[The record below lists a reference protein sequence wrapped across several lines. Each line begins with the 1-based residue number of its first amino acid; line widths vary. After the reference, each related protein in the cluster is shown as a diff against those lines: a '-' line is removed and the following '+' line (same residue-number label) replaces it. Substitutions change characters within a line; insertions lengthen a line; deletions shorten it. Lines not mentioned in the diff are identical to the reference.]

1 MANNDKISKMYNALV
16 KSGYNMASEEVFR
29 QRMSDPNKRK
39 AAYDA
44 LKKSGYNMRPYDEFE
59 ANIGYGEAETAPAQ
73 ASAPPAPAEASAPA
87 QQERWQPTEQE
98 KIRMSY
104 QLHTMMNDFNQ
115 RSRARVEQT
124 RRMTER
130 FTPEGRK
137 KLKAAKFQA
146 QLAGTPTSVM
156 GLTPN
161 VSAAPADG
169 QQGATDG
176 AEAPKPL
183 LSGQSPVPYGVV
195 IENGER
201 KTQWLLPDGSL
212 TTDLIEADKA
222 EYGARR
228 VRLMNQFVGRMKAN
242 GLDPSK
248 QEDVQRQAQLD
259 YEAPMRKVLDS
270 VWAQAEAEDRAA
282 DEEYTREMKE
292 YNKSIRS
299 NIRAFGP
306 DGMPLAT
313 PEENLRDYNRAV
325 KRKETFNLESMA
337 NTVLNSLPSSY
348 RQQTLYAYQQYFT
361 AHTNELNGRS
371 VQQAAEDALRAEVY
385 NAVYQRAVDYQMP
398 KSKTEFLMRKIA
410 DQPLLSPYMA
420 MDMAAA
426 SMTHSWGMNAAEIDA
441 MGQYGQQHRAL
452 DITGTVLN
460 MAFDPTTYVSGGVGG
475 FVGKQGMK
483 LAGKQMIKGA
493 SKELAER
500 YAARTLTG
508 RVIGGVAGGAAN
520 FATYETLKNIQGQ
533 MAVGGVVNPETG
545 EREFSFDEV
554 LKAGGHGLVL
564 GGVTGA
570 FSPIIG
576 NVADKYVKATTS
588 TAGKMA
594 VRTGELT
601 TSTLAEG
608 TIFSAYDIYENSK
621 LADDDPNKRSNWD
634 IWSDSMAMMLGF
646 KVSHMVKSAPQ
657 YVASLRPI
665 KPTNGRPLTQAE
677 RNHNRMDFEERL
689 RKRMD
694 MSPRDLDFTKEERD
708 ELRRAGYGELAD
720 LFSRDHFETQNPN
733 VNPADGAVELR
744 TERVEAE
751 TIHRSPEFDGYSAME
766 ALMQD
771 SRVSQNARAKA
782 YFILTGRM
790 LPMGTVMAYNTQQAE
805 DGSFIVNSVTSD
817 GEVVTSRRFASER
830 EAQGEIDNINR
841 QVELNTIDVGERY
854 RDAEANEAVFMAA
867 VNEVSRGADPQA
879 IRQIYEAVKRGDE
892 NVTESQRQL
901 VEFLD
906 EAIKRNSEAGAEHRP
921 EAIRERLNKETGL
934 DVDKALRKQPKD
946 RTEEEQALV
955 ERYAR
960 ELFPE
965 QKQEEQYE
973 PSPEQAEADRM
984 YEESRLLYGRFEQ
997 GDPTA
1002 QADIDAIA
1010 LRMQEAY
1017 QMCED
1022 AFGAEAEYWMYRVN
1036 ENPWSL
1042 INDPSLT
1049 PDQQEA
1055 VLYYINSKAALDGVM
1070 DASHEASQRKREQV
1084 EQEVAGRTH
1093 KERGVI
1099 IPAVMKVDDK
1109 PAYIIKGD
1117 VAMYPDGSAI
1127 DTANSSESIVI
1138 MDESGEYKFVSPD
1151 QIYKVGESIDPQD
1164 ELQTAYAQIDAE
1176 QESVFGVDVPPEP
1189 EAPAE
1194 PAPEPAAPAPEAEA
1208 PQQPIADTEE
1218 YDRAYE
1224 QGLQEAAKA
1233 DDAWIANLI
1242 NIYSQ
1247 NTPESM
1253 SEAMKGQLDAYRY
1266 EQQRR
1271 AQAVPEN
1278 PESVLNPT
1286 ENAVSDAEIAPE
1298 AVSSVENGQ
1307 QTALSRIPF
1316 NEEKQ
1321 DYEFTAVEPETA
1333 WDGLVEAMEG
1343 EANAV
1348 PIAQQMIADANK
1360 RLEALNKKPPT
1371 PAKPKLAGKAGPM
1384 AMRAEQKRVDEEN
1397 AKAQAEYQQALADA
1411 QAEAQAWSNIL
1422 RVYTDR
1428 NAELRRQQE
1437 EERRRRDAEAHD
1449 AAVARFEEEQR
1460 IKAEKQAEQERIGVH
1475 AVNPKIRERWEAA
1488 PKVEGNEDA
1497 LTLPD
1502 GSTITGRYVLTE
1514 AGAASP
1520 SHDANNAYAPTEGFP
1535 IDENGQSVNDRDYQ
1549 RDKDAQRIVEDI
1561 AGSYDNRALQDP
1573 VIVSKDGVVLSGNN
1587 RTMSGDLAARQGT
1600 DKAYND
1606 YLAKFGHK
1614 KFGFTPEQVQ
1624 GMKNPRVVFVPDEAL
1639 PYDATT
1645 FARFNAQEKKS
1656 QGKPEAAVKLGKIV
1670 PDAVFNNIVNDISRY
1685 DRLSDYYADEKAMA
1699 QALGAL
1705 MQAGVINDKQM
1716 PELRTGTA
1724 LSAGGK
1730 ELLENTLIGKVF
1742 QASPDAVRQIIS
1754 VPTLR
1759 QSIVMGLSEIA
1770 NNRTLSRNGYDL
1782 ADELAKAV
1790 DLVQR
1795 AKSSNPD
1802 IYVEGMP
1809 VSPFGR
1815 QAGLFDDEFG
1825 DSRVTDA
1832 TTLLLADILNSGK
1845 PSDLR
1850 KVLATYNN
1858 EASMSASGQADIFTG
1873 EIASKE
1879 DILTQVNEHFRNAT
1893 PKEQQALVDN
1903 ASAERK
1909 RRAAE
1914 EQQQRGGN
1922 EAGEQTADALQRGAE
1937 PQQLNEPTKAQK
1949 AAGNYK
1955 MEHRKV
1961 DGYNVSIENPKGSVR
1976 RGKSEDGKE
1985 WETTMQND
1993 YGYIRGT
2000 QGVDGDHIDV
2010 FLSDTPEQGDVFVID
2025 QLDKDGNF
2033 DEHKIMYGFPSVEAA
2048 REAYLSN
2055 YEPGWTGLGAITH
2068 VSKDEFKKWIGSSKR
2083 KTKPFADYKSVRDIT
2098 YNVDQ
2103 TPTNV
2108 NEEGMIVDAEGKPL
2122 TLYHGTPNDV
2132 ELADLEMGHTRAGYD
2147 EAARYNGDGI
2157 SFTPNRDV
2165 AEDYASQDGGKGK
2178 VFEVNVTLKKPYYTL
2193 GVANFTPEEAAEFT
2207 ASLQAKGHDGIIN
2220 YQSKAMREAGAN
2232 PNEVIVFD
2240 AKSAT
2245 PATAVCPV
2253 CGKAGI
2259 PNYHSHDVV
2268 CPQCNSD
2275 LSVFRQI
2282 YQLPDDQAPEVL
2294 ANIEKMEREI
2304 LGKSD
2309 KPDTAEA
2316 YTITPTKYEGKHKTS
2331 DVWLVKFNR
2340 ELTAEEKGAFD
2351 TFVRGQL
2358 IEGRKT
2364 SRGWYDRKQEGYM
2377 MRSEE
2382 AARQLG
2388 EMLGNEEAVADAQ
2401 PLSREDIE
2409 QAAKPAEK
2417 PARKKST
2424 PKPAN
2429 TVTVEDMTDESFN
2442 DDEVVDALVNHPM
2455 FKNMVDNNPDIDAAR
2470 EMVKKVMDSLRTSY
2484 RRDEAFG
2491 QKGVNTYLRLTRD
2504 TELQKRLEDAAFA
2517 KRKPYSPAEPKSE
2530 PAPKGQ
2536 FRVTDEMKAQEAEL
2550 RKLLGIDDDEGSTDA
2565 YFRDPDELTMEEKMK
2580 VYSIGINYTFNF
2592 LNNGVT
2598 AFPDFVKAVV
2608 GRLGSKVKPF
2618 LKSWYKGAHA
2628 FPGYGGEGYTDDAD
2642 VDRFDVENFDKP
2654 SPDAIRDAEMRVAER
2669 KAEKA
2674 AEKAKKELI
2683 AQRNEKRKKDEQQ
2696 TAADTAALAKEAEAV
2711 ASEAEA
2717 TADSA
2722 KDERAVA
2729 EASEKVDKALDKI
2742 NKQLAI
2748 LRYFERKGN
2757 DPVAIVERKAAEAG
2771 ADLAARL
2778 VDDLGL
2784 KLTDLPKGV
2793 NVVSADFGE
2802 KGGYVR
2808 INLPVRSG
2816 YEPLRID
2823 IRFDRTGNESL
2834 RLTELMTTLKR
2845 GDEQSY
2851 IIGEDH
2857 QAWLSAPTYG
2867 ELISTIK
2874 EQIGKYLPKEE
2885 AFEVPEFW
2893 HDKTIAELE
2902 KMLADVLPKAKSK
2915 TGKSFGMDKIA
2926 RGLSQYIESRK
2937 AKEKA
2942 PAAPTFPDPKDK
2954 EAVDAWLYDNSDEMW
2969 RGVDAMMKDAVH
2981 DEQIINTFK
2990 AKNSEWAMESVVGDF
3005 VDGWLSERVEE
3016 MFNEYP
3022 ATIKAWFDYGQR
3034 GVISNVMAER
3044 IAKAVKNPAEAPKE
3058 KVVNGY
3064 KAGDEVMLERNG
3076 KWEKQRIVDFDAND
3090 RPILDSFGTSFITEV
3105 ADWSRI
3111 KPADGAIGEAK
3122 RVATEAKEKRKQAG
3136 KTPLMLQ
3143 YEAMKEKHP
3152 GTLILF
3158 RVGDFFET
3166 FKEDAQ
3172 VVSKVLNL
3180 TLTSRAIAKND
3191 KVYLAGFPNHAIDK
3205 YLPRLIKAGYKV
3217 AICEQIDEPR
3227 VKITTKPKPQAEA
3240 TKADS
3245 THKAGDRVAMAGQ
3258 EFEIVYVRE
3267 NGNLNLRGQVNGIE
3281 NNLIDISPDKVYVP
3295 GSDDALKYWYGVK
3308 LAQAK
3313 KAGITAAKVPELRK
3327 QVEGMVEKAKE
3338 RLESDKSFEAVEQM
3352 SQALA
3357 MEQVLNDI
3365 ALGKTERKDDATATA
3380 VEMLKGGKGK
3390 KPAKKK
3396 AIKPEQQVGDL
3407 FGGLFDE
3414 PENSDNNVKRESDTK
3429 GQGVDKGERAHT
3441 MGNDAPRTNGGKHP
3455 RGTEPTDKVGAT
3467 DAERSDVERGTDGTS
3482 HGTDEERGLQQPA
3495 GNRGRDE
3502 VGTSERGAGAADE
3515 RGGTSEPRPASER
3528 ETDNGGKG
3536 LSEGEPAA
3544 GTREGGRPASVKDTT
3559 KKPERKFSR
3568 NFRYDEDENEADS
3581 YSPKQR
3587 LEANVKAIETLAEV
3601 LFGGK
3606 PATDEQKA
3614 IISRFRGWGQ
3624 VDLGNYYDLD
3634 HIIRSTYTDSPLHR
3648 LAKAIQK
3655 LDPQGEKKLFG
3666 AIKQASLSSYYTPTK
3681 IAKAINSFLTLA
3693 GFRGGKF
3700 LDPSMGNGMFEGTIP
3715 QRMQERTE
3723 ITGVELDWLSGQL
3736 SRILYPDANVI
3747 IGGFEKSGLAPG
3759 SYDVVSSNV
3768 PFGSIEVTDPTWKSD
3783 STPVKRAAQNRIH
3796 NYYAVKMLEAL
3807 RPGGLLPMMTTTAVM
3822 DTRSNQIIREH
3833 IAMEGEILGAV
3844 RLPDNTFQ
3852 GTGVNTDVIFV
3863 RKWRDEEDRLTRR
3876 ADPEYQKLEQA
3887 FLSSATTTAK
3897 GKNDGKERK
3906 VEYNGYYALHPENMI
3921 GEVQAGNQYKEDAF
3935 GLTSRM
3941 SVDEI
3946 ASAMEKAIKR
3956 IVGNRRGKLF
3966 DVTRT
3971 LRESQQ
3977 AVRAAYKGDGDWVS
3991 NGNLVIQDGKVGVL
4005 NAKSNEYGEVTREFE
4020 GTLKHDKMLPRIK
4033 AMIDVRTAMKR
4044 LIAGQIEGE
4053 NDKTLANLR
4062 SELQKAYDA
4071 FVDKYGR
4078 LHDSNNAFILDDID
4092 GYTMQA
4098 LEKWKSG
4105 KFECL
4110 SDIFTKNTIKSAMR
4124 FDEVNTPQD
4133 AISAS
4138 LAEYGYVRPDF
4149 MSKALGDKWAD
4160 QCADFVFLNP
4170 NTEDDYVTR
4179 DEYLSGDVVTKL
4191 ADAREAAKND
4201 NRFEK
4206 NVAALEEVQPTR
4218 IPFDDIAIGLG
4229 ARWIPDD
4236 ILNDFVQE
4244 IFGLHANYSSRNR
4257 RYDPEL
4263 GRYVSDMKS
4272 GVRYIPEIDSY
4283 EINIDSKELGGAADE
4298 WETPRKSA
4306 KEILKAALEDKT
4318 LVIKMRGDEDVVD
4331 EEQTELAN
4339 QKIEELREKFEQ
4351 WLPSNPD
4358 RVERLEQEYNDRFN
4372 RTVKRKFNG
4381 QHLVIPGLMGMELR
4395 PHQKDAVWMLINNR
4409 GGIVD
4414 HIVGAGKTL
4423 VMQAAIM
4430 EMRRMG
4436 IAKKP
4441 MIVALKSTVSQIAR
4455 EFKEAFPSAR
4465 VLAPN
4470 DSDFQK
4476 ENRKKFI
4483 ANISLNDYDCVILSH
4498 EQYGMLPHTEEAE
4511 QAVIS
4516 EQLQMLDNM
4525 IEYLYGTDQSQ
4536 LTKRQIKA
4544 LEVRR
4549 KNLIAKM
4556 EKRMDRKVDREFC
4569 FENLGVDYL
4578 FVDESHQFKS
4588 LPYVTSYQQIAGLAD
4603 AKGSNR
4609 AVALLTGIR
4618 HLQKMHQGDKGVVF
4632 LSGTTITNSLVEIY
4646 NLLNCLRPREMQR
4659 LGMTTFDALASV
4671 FADHTSELEAGTTG
4685 EFRMKDRF
4693 RSFKN
4698 VPELSQLYA
4707 EIADVRN
4714 DTNLKLPK
4722 PALQSNTV
4730 IVPASDAISEIN
4742 REIVHMLNTRD
4753 GSYFGIHPDNPD
4765 KYPWGLAAATLS
4777 AKAAVSP
4784 RLIFPDMEDEGGKV
4798 GAVCANVK
4806 KYYDEM
4812 TDQKGVQLIFCELG
4826 VPGKDKSY
4834 DVYTDIIERL
4844 TNDGIPKSEIAYIQQ
4859 ATTEEKRK
4867 DLFQRVRDGKV
4878 RILIGGT
4885 KNMGTGV
4892 NVQTRITDMH
4902 MVTVP
4907 WNPSALE
4914 QCLGRGGRQGNIIA
4928 RDFMGNKVR
4937 VHYYATE
4944 GSLDLYKYQLLDA
4957 KGKMFT
4963 QFKMGTVNGERT
4975 FDEGAG
4981 EEDGFDPAEIVA
4993 RLSGNPVIFERA
5005 KQDKKVKKLRALRYG
5020 FERDYQRKKAK
5031 FTELTDRKDKL
5042 ERLVRLNERDVKDL
5056 EREGFVKNDKG
5067 VYPSEVMVIEGSSI
5081 YGGRRFDKPKEAGE
5095 YILDLLSKGKN
5106 VTLAGFGKRAKVVT
5120 VNEEADGLFASHYEL
5135 HMGDGRSDIKYTTTL
5150 HTEPTTAGLAF
5161 RSLLEKVMRAG
5172 GIYSRDL
5179 EETKNKL
5186 NGLNIGDGVFPRQA
5200 ELDEAVAKLK
5210 ELNAEYNR
5218 LGDAGLTRNEHN
5230 TSGRF
5235 GDKAMLRPMEEG
5247 EPDTEMLESLS
5258 DDELV
5263 PVFRNVQ
5270 VLPGMTDLASP
5281 MAAKDLATG
5290 GYRTIAP
5297 RQWNG
5302 SYSNVE
5308 LTEEQQMMYD
5318 ELAEKGYVM
5327 IDGKKRT
5334 RFDISPERYFEARA
5348 TKEPALMFKLDKGV
5362 DGIVPAS
5369 ENPYDHGKF
5378 NTLNLQF
5385 STGYKRPNLVMVQSV
5400 MPKSELRKM
5409 MANDEVAE
5417 GMYHAPF
5424 AKNSTGIVSWTNG
5437 DKLALSRWSKIIRV
5451 LTNQE
5456 VAERIN
5462 SYWQKNPAKSPAE
5475 STDARDPFNYTPQV
5489 LERLQEMGWKFDED
5503 KLARLASRS
5512 PEEIEA
5518 SYQGMPYVTDE
5529 DIARLNA
5536 KYADERHSSLWDKE
5550 PDEFLREAEE
5560 NTMADKV
5567 QQMSERMNT
5576 PVRILRTPE
5585 EIQAYARN
5593 PREAKA
5599 KGISRIERGGSRVAE
5614 IAILLPNN
5622 TDLADVENTFLHEG
5636 MGHDGLRL
5644 LFPTEKLL
5652 NNALDEL
5659 YNAST
5664 DTIKADIDARAK
5676 RMYDA
5681 EVDRIFR
5688 EKQAAHE
5695 SVADAN
5701 ANYYTDMAEAHAEAN
5716 AKREQMKRD
5725 ATEEYGANVAGKVG
5739 EKGFEKMTAEE
5750 QTFWGKM
5757 KAMLQKAFEALL
5769 RGLKIPKMRKWTD
5782 KQWAYIY
5789 HKAYKMK
5796 KANGRMSV
5804 IEEAEDI
5811 TMRRK
5816 TGYDADERTM
5826 FRDPDMSLEETI
5838 TKMKAEIMQANTDNL
5853 QAKRDAMRAI
5863 GGNLNHLRQAMARQR
5878 EYDITTVKSVTDL
5891 AKILMDAGLLDD
5903 MSKFETKRI
5912 LGAVNN
5918 VVGKQDV
5925 SQYVQKVMD
5934 IMVDNQLRNGAGA
5947 FGKLLAIRGS
5957 RVDARGIEVQGE
5969 LDPDGQ
5975 RIAQVVRK
5983 STSLPKDDI
5992 DNRIAE
5998 AINRM
6003 SSTDQAIADEA
6014 TLEYAGLQIAR
6025 QYVEDITESKAEEKA
6040 LRDSIKQAKED
6051 KDAGQMTDDAYKQ
6064 YVESTND
6071 AIRQNK
6077 IERAEAYQSLI
6088 EQMGDALSAS
6098 VERAK
6103 AWREAEKQRV
6113 EEIHHNANSDM
6124 EGRPT
6129 DEHHKDDRVQKLS
6142 NNSFV
6147 RFLLAPLGTF
6157 DQMLRMFGKK
6167 NVRGEGYLWNRYM
6180 RGWVEA
6186 AEKEYSGYRD
6196 ALKVLD
6202 AKVSEI
6208 YGKKMTWGDLFA
6220 IDRKLPKASVRFW
6233 DGGEMKDH
6241 ELTQGNLLYI
6251 YMADKMS
6258 DGRMKLRRMG
6268 ITEDD
6273 IENIKDFL
6281 DPKFIQLAD
6290 WMQEEFLVGKRNEYN
6305 EVHKRMFGASMA
6317 AIENYFPLKILA
6329 NARLENVDVADDTT
6343 DTALPATSTG
6353 SIIKRRRNNL
6363 ALDVT
6368 GANAFSVILDHLQ
6381 QMERWAAFAEF
6392 NRDLNTLLSYKRFRN
6407 QVMNMSS
6414 VYGGGKT
6421 LWTNLRN
6428 VCSMAAG
6435 AYRPPIAALDK
6446 AAVNIAKG
6454 VTAAKVS
6461 FRVFTALKQFLSMP
6475 AYLSDSNPL
6484 YLAANIAN
6492 PYGAWKWSM
6501 ENLPLFEKRWR
6512 SRMAGDPRLLKSD
6525 MDWKM
6530 WRSRVVEIASR
6541 VGMSPNAFV
6550 DALTVAIGSHAI
6562 YQSRLAGY
6570 KRKGY
6575 DPDVAEER
6583 AKQDATVLFNQT
6595 QQSSEGAFLSTMQVD
6610 RSWLSVLFTVFR
6622 NSSMSYTRQLY
6633 DSLRSLKRYMTPGN
6647 KALSVE
6653 FMAKQMW
6660 RDGIDPD
6667 KATANAKR
6675 EYRRNIIRDLA
6686 RVAVFGFAL
6695 QLAWNMGAYLPYL
6708 LMGDDESE
6716 KDKMWD
6722 DILNHTYFGSIEGL
6736 TGGDVMSSAGQMW
6749 LNGEG
6754 NWEYLA
6760 KDMPLASDLATILRK
6775 MPNDQKAAVN
6785 DILNLLVQSGVGV
6798 NPQSL
6803 TDIVV
6808 ATMDYFGDD
6817 AQTSRE
6823 FGLLMARIINCPQSQ
6838 IDKLYFD
6845 ELGASAEEASKMT
6858 PSQIAER
6865 YARYKIRRGAPLT
6878 GWAYGSEE
6886 REQIMEKYR
6895 KRSNTLA
6902 KERLTR
6908 VTDKAVSDSLK
6919 TWDEE
6924 YKTTKDRVS
6933 AIRKVRERDEDR
6945 YYEMLDELEATPEF
6959 DRYQIITDY
6968 KRDVDELTKEWL
6980 RAKTPEQRD
6989 SCAKAIVNLKK
7000 LMITDLRNTQQ

>member
-29 QRMSDPNKRK
+29 QRMNDPNKRK

-59 ANIGYGEAETAPAQ
+59 ANIGYGEPAPAPAQ
-73 ASAPPAPAEASAPA
+73 ASAPPVSTQQSPAPATTPETASAPA
-87 QQERWQPTEQE
+87 QQKRWQPTEQE
-98 KIRMSY
+98 KIQMSY
-104 QLHTMMNDFNQ
+104 RLHTMMNDFNQ

-130 FTPEGRK
+130 MTPEGRK
-137 KLKAAKFQA
+137 KLKAAKFAA
-146 QLAGTPTSVM
+146 QLAGTPTKVM

-242 GLDPSK
+242 GLDPAK

-259 YEAPMRKVLDS
+259 YEAPMRKVLNS

-282 DEEYTREMKE
+282 DEDYRRELEE
-292 YNKSIRS
+292 YNKSFRS

-306 DGMPLAT
+306 DGMPLPTA
-313 PEENLRDYNRAV
+313 EENLRDYNRAV

-337 NTVLNSLPSSY
+337 NTIFNNLPSSY
-348 RQQTLYAYQQYFT
+348 RQQSLYNYQQYFT

-371 VQQAAEDALRAEVY
+371 VQRAAEDALRAEVY

-483 LAGKQMIKGA
+483 LAAKQMIKGA

-594 VRTGELT
+594 VRTGELA

-901 VEFLD
+901 AEFLD
-906 EAIKRNSEAGAEHRP
+906 EAIKRNAEAGAEHRP
-921 EAIRERLNKETGL
+921 EAIRDRLNKETGL

-946 RTEEEQALV
+946 RTKEEQALV

-1010 LRMQEAY
+1010 IRMQEAY

-1022 AFGAEAEYWMYRVN
+1022 AFGAEAEYWMYHVN

-1117 VAMYPDGSAI
+1117 VAMYTDGSGI
-1127 DTANSSESIVI
+1127 DAAHSSESIVI

-1208 PQQPIADTEE
+1208 PQQPIADTKE
-1218 YDRAYE
+1218 YDRGFEEGIEVSTSLSDEVLNQTINDLRGRDFLTDEWRGRLEAYE
-1224 QGLQEAAKA
+1224 
-1233 DDAWIANLI
+1233 
-1242 NIYSQ
+1242 
-1247 NTPESM
+1247 
-1253 SEAMKGQLDAYRY
+1253 Y

-1271 AQAVPEN
+1271 QMEAQNAPAEAAGN
-1278 PESVLNPT
+1278 NNT
-1286 ENAVSDAEIAPE
+1286 ENIPQNGNIGAENISAPE
-1298 AVSSVENGQ
+1298 Q
-1307 QTALSRIPF
+1307 QAETALSRIPF

-1348 PIAQQMIADANK
+1348 PIAQQMIEDANK
-1360 RLEALNKKPPT
+1360 RLEALGKKPPT

-1384 AMRAEQKRVDEEN
+1384 AMRAEQKRVDEAN

-1449 AAVARFEEEQR
+1449 AAVTRFEEEQR

-1475 AVNPKIRERWEAA
+1475 AVNPKIRERWEVA

-1549 RDKDAQRIVEDI
+1549 RDKDAQRIVENI

-1685 DRLSDYYADEKAMA
+1685 DRLSDYYADEKAVA

-1770 NNRTLSRNGYDL
+1770 NNRILSRNGYDL

-1879 DILTQVNEHFRNAT
+1879 DILTQVNEHFRNVT

-1903 ASAERK
+1903 AIAERK

-1914 EQQQRGGN
+1914 EQQQRGGG

-1937 PQQLNEPTKAQK
+1937 PQSVAEPTEAQK

-1955 MEHRKV
+1955 MEHRRV
-1961 DGYNVSIENPKGSVR
+1961 DGYNVSIENHKGSVR
-1976 RGKSEDGKE
+1976 RGKTVDAEGKE
-1985 WETTMQND
+1985 TPWETTMQND

-2025 QLDKDGNF
+2025 QLDKYGNF
-2033 DEHKIMYGFPSVEAA
+2033 DEHKVMYGFPSVEAA

-2083 KTKPFADYKSVRDIT
+2083 KTKPFVEYKSVKVYREQNPQLTIEPDGFSDFGPVFT
-2098 YNVDQ
+2098 Q
-2103 TPTNV
+2103 FK
-2108 NEEGMIVDAEGKPL
+2108 GDAQGAIKL
-2122 TLYHGTPNDV
+2122 LS
-2132 ELADLEMGHTRAGYD
+2132 EL
-2147 EAARYNGDGI
+2147 
-2157 SFTPNRDV
+2157 
-2165 AEDYASQDGGKGK
+2165 QDGEAIGALHHKDIGDIDLVWGNAGTAKSDGFGLAKLVKFHPEVVKHLQEILDDMHIVNRSENRINLESDIHKAAVRLTWNREKKKWLLTAFEKKETPKSIDKTTDTGDNPTDLRGGTALSQNSGVSDGK
-2178 VFEVNVTLKKPYYTL
+2178 VNTLSADKQTD
-2193 GVANFTPEEAAEFT
+2193 GAE
-2207 ASLQAKGHDGIIN
+2207 S
-2220 YQSKAMREAGAN
+2220 SE
-2232 PNEVIVFD
+2232 P
-2240 AKSAT
+2240 
-2245 PATAVCPV
+2245 
-2253 CGKAGI
+2253 
-2259 PNYHSHDVV
+2259 
-2268 CPQCNSD
+2268 
-2275 LSVFRQI
+2275 
-2282 YQLPDDQAPEVL
+2282 
-2294 ANIEKMEREI
+2294 
-2304 LGKSD
+2304 
-2309 KPDTAEA
+2309 
-2316 YTITPTKYEGKHKTS
+2316 YTITPAVYVGKPRGNKPGKETPMHRVT
-2331 DVWLVKFNR
+2331 FNR
-2340 ELTAEEKGAFD
+2340 PLTAEQERAVKAFANEAIGEKK
-2351 TFVRGQL
+2351 
-2358 IEGRKT
+2358 GRFATK
-2364 SRGWYDRKQEGYM
+2364 RGWADREASDGSWLF
-2377 MRSEE
+2377 RTEE
-2382 AARQLG
+2382 DARKAG
-2388 EMLGNEEAVADAQ
+2388 ELIGNEEAVADAQ
-2401 PLSREDIE
+2401 PLSREDIK
-2409 QAAKPAEK
+2409 QAAMPADK
-2417 PARKKST
+2417 PARKKPA

-2455 FKNMVDNNPDIDAAR
+2455 FKNTVDNNPDIDAAR
-2470 EMVKKVMDSLRTSY
+2470 EMVKKVMDTLRTSY

-2536 FRVTDEMKAQEAEL
+2536 FKVTDEMKAQEDEL
-2550 RKLLGIDDDEGSTDA
+2550 RKLLGIDDDEGSTDS
-2565 YFRDPDELTMEEKMK
+2565 YFRDPDELTPAQKRK
-2580 VYSIGINYTFNF
+2580 VYSLGVDYAFNF
-2592 LNNGVT
+2592 LDNGVT
-2598 AFPDFVKAVV
+2598 SFPDFAKAVV

-2618 LKSWYKGAHA
+2618 IKSWYEGAKRV
-2628 FPGYGGEGYTDDAD
+2628 PGYGGEGYTDTAE
-2642 VDRFDVENFDKP
+2642 VDRFDIENFDKP

-2669 KAEKA
+2669 KAKEA
-2674 AEKAKKELI
+2674 AEQAERELI
-2683 AQRNEKRKKDEQQ
+2683 AERNEQRKKDEQQ
-2696 TAADTAALAKEAEAV
+2696 TATNTAALAEKAEAV
-2711 ASEAEA
+2711 ASEAEKHA
-2717 TADSA
+2717 SLAGGRKPKRKTILRDL
-2722 KDERAVA
+2722 KQIDDTLDEVN
-2729 EASEKVDKALDKI
+2729 S
-2742 NKQLAI
+2742 QLA
-2748 LRYFERKGN
+2748 LLGYYE
-2757 DPVAIVERKAAEAG
+2757 
-2771 ADLAARL
+2771 ADLDAPEHEVYGLRRSAEKKAVKDAVNLAKQL
-2778 VDDLGL
+2778 VDDLGIEL
-2784 KLTDLPKGV
+2784 DKVTGKTTEQQQKSRGKNDSAV
-2793 NVVSADFGE
+2793 RANVAPI
-2802 KGGYVR
+2802 GGDIV
-2808 INLPVRSG
+2808 INLPYPDGRNLHINIGLSPTHERGVEPNRGGGAWEGDNYEVDRIMFRFEGDGRGSG
-2816 YEPLRID
+2816 DNHFLPTDVTYA
-2823 IRFDRTGNESL
+2823 
-2834 RLTELMTTLKR
+2834 RLLDTIKK
-2845 GDEQSY
+2845 
-2851 IIGEDH
+2851 
-2857 QAWLSAPTYG
+2857 QARWGAPKPAAPT
-2867 ELISTIK
+2867 
-2874 EQIGKYLPKEE
+2874 PKEE
-2885 AFEVPEFW
+2885 A
-2893 HDKTIAELE
+2893 
-2902 KMLADVLPKAKSK
+2902 
-2915 TGKSFGMDKIA
+2915 
-2926 RGLSQYIESRK
+2926 
-2937 AKEKA
+2937 
-2942 PAAPTFPDPKDK
+2942 PATPTFPDPKDK

-2969 RGVDAMMKDAVH
+2969 RGVDAIMKDAVQ

-2990 AKNSEWAMESVVGDF
+2990 AKNSEWAMENVVGNF

-3044 IAKAVKNPAEAPKE
+3044 IAKAIKNPAEAPKE

-3143 YEAMKEKHP
+3143 FEAMKEKHP
-3152 GTLILF
+3152 GTLLLF

-3281 NNLIDISPDKVYVP
+3281 NNLIDISPDKVYIP
-3295 GSDDALKYWYGVK
+3295 GSADALKYWYGVK

-3380 VEMLKGGKGK
+3380 VEMLKGGKSK

-3414 PENSDNNVKRESDTK
+3414 PISTTTDEKKTDVQPRPGSAERERGHQPQPNGALGESQRNEVKGTDGRGMGGRDA
-3429 GQGVDKGERAHT
+3429 VNPLPDGERGA
-3441 MGNDAPRTNGGKHP
+3441 GVSRKPASR
-3455 RGTEPTDKVGAT
+3455 EPLERLPE
-3467 DAERSDVERGTDGTS
+3467 AERKNSNNNHAERGTDYAPKGEDARIKANIEAIQLAKQLLEAGEQATPEQMAVLRRFS
-3482 HGTDEERGLQQPA
+3482 GWGGLGKAFKDDSPTAHQLLKLLGAEAYETAVMSRNSAYYTPA
-3495 GNRGRDE
+3495 EVIDTMWDVVRAMGFKGGNVLEGSAGIGNILGLMPADF
-3502 VGTSERGAGAADE
+3502 SERSNIHAIEIDQLTGGILSLLYPDAKVDIQGFEKTKIRNNSVDLAITNVPFVTGLNVMDE
-3515 RGGTSEPRPASER
+3515 TG
-3528 ETDNGGKG
+3528 DKD
-3536 LSEGEPAA
+3536 LSKKFRDIHDFCIAKNIRKL
-3544 GTREGGRPASVKDTT
+3544 REGGIGIFITSSGTMDNSARLRQWITSDGNADVVGAFRMHNKTFGGTGATSDIIVVRKRVNGKPSPNAINIADVTGLRTADYDTGDTRKVAGQEVPIIKSMPMEFNKYFVEHPENMAGEMMFNFERGETWQPTSKSLFPTAGKDQSAML
-3559 KKPERKFSR
+3559 KEWAGKFADMKPEDEAVSVEDAMTRINERLGEDVKEGSMVLNSKGELCVARMGEAEPIKVNKNKVKGHTKAECFQAYTAIKKALKDVLDYQASHDDDAGLTPLLKELNRAFDSFTRTYGNLHKNTAISFLRNDVDFSSILALETYSEKGDKKGNKVVKVGKTDIFSR
-3568 NFRYDEDENEADS
+3568 RVIENEKEPQPGNIKDGILASLYKSGGVDVEYIADALGKTPDDVRKEIVESGLGFENPATGAMEVSYQYLSGNVRDKLHIAEESNEDGRYD
-3581 YSPKQR
+3581 
-3587 LEANVKAIETLAEV
+3587 ANVKALQRALPMTIPAHLIEFSLGSSWIDHRLYEAFVEEKTGVKVGLTNAGGTWFMKRPWSTFTEKNRAMGVVSKMCGKTIMGDELIEAAITNKTITVSKTERHYDGSTETITDSEATRLCATKVDEIRAEFKDWARARMQTDSNLAETIERTYNEQFNNYVPMAIPEEFVPTHFGGQVSELHGRPFALRPHQSRAVVRAMTQPV
-3601 LFGGK
+3601 LLAHEVGTGKTYTLITTAMEMRRLGTARKPMIVVQNATVGQFVESAKVIYPNAKVLTIEEADRTADGRRNFYAKIKYNDWDMIVVPQSVFERIPDSEEREMAYVKSIIEEKMKVLEAMKEADSQGKSVIVRQAEKDLDDSRARLSELTEALQTKRAKRDAKREAKTKQNAEVKALEMLDREVDDVENFDDMGIDAILVDEAHEYKHLGFATAMQRGVKGVDPSFSKKSQGVYLKAQAVLEHNNGRNVVFATGTPISNTAAEIWTFMRYLMPADTMKAYGIYYFDDFVRNFGNISQMVEFTTSGKFKENNRFAGYINLPELVRIWSSVADTVLTREAGGVSDKIPDIEGGK
-3606 PATDEQKA
+3606 PTDIYLPQTRALRSIMKYVNEQLKK
-3614 IISRFRGWGQ
+3614 
-3624 VDLGNYYDLD
+3624 YDEM
-3634 HIIRSTYTDSPLHR
+3634 TG
-3648 LAKAIQK
+3648 K
-3655 LDPQGEKKLFG
+3655 EKKENSHIPLVMYG
-3666 AIKQASLSSYYTPTK
+3666 
-3681 IAKAINSFLTLA
+3681 IAKAAAVDARLVLADAPDEPNSKTNATVRETLRSLKDSEKYKGTVA
-3693 GFRGGKF
+3693 IFADNYQNKQSGFNLYEDIRAK
-3700 LDPSMGNGMFEGTIP
+3700 LID
-3715 QRMQERTE
+3715 Q
-3723 ITGVELDWLSGQL
+3723 GVPAEQ
-3736 SRILYPDANVI
+3736 IVI
-3747 IGGFEKSGLAPG
+3747 IKSGMTVKKKLDIFEKVNA
-3759 SYDVVSSNV
+3759 
-3768 PFGSIEVTDPTWKSD
+3768 
-3783 STPVKRAAQNRIH
+3783 
-3796 NYYAVKMLEAL
+3796 
-3807 RPGGLLPMMTTTAVM
+3807 
-3822 DTRSNQIIREH
+3822 
-3833 IAMEGEILGAV
+3833 GEIRVIMGS
-3844 RLPDNTFQ
+3844 TFTL
-3852 GTGVNTDVIFV
+3852 GTGVNIQERLHTLIHVDAPNRPMDYTQRNGRGARQGNLHKDMGIPIRILRFGVEDSLDVTAYQRLKTKGAIADSIMNGSKMMKNSMENRV
-3863 RKWRDEEDRLTRR
+3863 LEEEEDVFGDMTAQLSGS
-3876 ADPEYQKLEQA
+3876 EYAILKNQA
-3887 FLSSATTTAK
+3887 EREVRSLTAK
-3897 GKNDGKERK
+3897 QKQHEVDQIYIHNKLPEVDGFIAGAQRRIEIETANLETIGKHWPDGKIKKITIGKNT
-3906 VEYNGYYALHPENMI
+3906 
-3921 GEVQAGNQYKEDAF
+3921 F
-3935 GLTSRM
+3935 G
-3941 SVDEI
+3941 
-3946 ASAMEKAIKR
+3946 
-3956 IVGNRRGKLF
+3956 
-3966 DVTRT
+3966 
-3971 LRESQQ
+3971 
-3977 AVRAAYKGDGDWVS
+3977 
-3991 NGNLVIQDGKVGVL
+3991 
-4005 NAKSNEYGEVTREFE
+4005 
-4020 GTLKHDKMLPRIK
+4020 
-4033 AMIDVRTAMKR
+4033 
-4044 LIAGQIEGE
+4044 
-4053 NDKTLANLR
+4053 
-4062 SELQKAYDA
+4062 
-4071 FVDKYGR
+4071 
-4078 LHDSNNAFILDDID
+4078 
-4092 GYTMQA
+4092 
-4098 LEKWKSG
+4098 
-4105 KFECL
+4105 
-4110 SDIFTKNTIKSAMR
+4110 
-4124 FDEVNTPQD
+4124 
-4133 AISAS
+4133 S
-4138 LAEYGYVRPDF
+4138 LAEMEDF
-4149 MSKALGDKWAD
+4149 FKEQNA
-4160 QCADFVFLNP
+4160 
-4170 NTEDDYVTR
+4170 
-4179 DEYLSGDVVTKL
+4179 KL
-4191 ADAREAAKND
+4191 AKATEEMKQGGD
-4201 NRFEK
+4201 NYTST
-4206 NVAALEEVQPTR
+4206 LP
-4218 IPFDDIAIGLG
+4218 
-4229 ARWIPDD
+4229 
-4236 ILNDFVQE
+4236 
-4244 IFGLHANYSSRNR
+4244 
-4257 RYDPEL
+4257 
-4263 GRYVSDMKS
+4263 
-4272 GVRYIPEIDSY
+4272 
-4283 EINIDSKELGGAADE
+4283 INIDGMEFVVTSSVKPKVTGAGQLSLDLERTVSYSCEALGIKDFSPSGQRLKAVMQDIEQYIVTGERSKGLLSRGESQLAKYTEERTQLEARKGNEFPFSKELAEA
-4298 WETPRKSA
+4298 KSRLA
-4306 KEILKAALEDKT
+4306 EYEEAMKKEMAE
-4318 LVIKMRGDEDVVD
+4318 
-4331 EEQTELAN
+4331 
-4339 QKIEELREKFEQ
+4339 
-4351 WLPSNPD
+4351 
-4358 RVERLEQEYNDRFN
+4358 
-4372 RTVKRKFNG
+4372 
-4381 QHLVIPGLMGMELR
+4381 
-4395 PHQKDAVWMLINNR
+4395 
-4409 GGIVD
+4409 
-4414 HIVGAGKTL
+4414 
-4423 VMQAAIM
+4423 
-4430 EMRRMG
+4430 
-4436 IAKKP
+4436 
-4441 MIVALKSTVSQIAR
+4441 
-4455 EFKEAFPSAR
+4455 KEA
-4465 VLAPN
+4465 
-4470 DSDFQK
+4470 
-4476 ENRKKFI
+4476 
-4483 ANISLNDYDCVILSH
+4483 
-4498 EQYGMLPHTEEAE
+4498 
-4511 QAVIS
+4511 
-4516 EQLQMLDNM
+4516 
-4525 IEYLYGTDQSQ
+4525 
-4536 LTKRQIKA
+4536 
-4544 LEVRR
+4544 
-4549 KNLIAKM
+4549 
-4556 EKRMDRKVDREFC
+4556 
-4569 FENLGVDYL
+4569 
-4578 FVDESHQFKS
+4578 
-4588 LPYVTSYQQIAGLAD
+4588 
-4603 AKGSNR
+4603 
-4609 AVALLTGIR
+4609 
-4618 HLQKMHQGDKGVVF
+4618 
-4632 LSGTTITNSLVEIY
+4632 
-4646 NLLNCLRPREMQR
+4646 
-4659 LGMTTFDALASV
+4659 
-4671 FADHTSELEAGTTG
+4671 
-4685 EFRMKDRF
+4685 
-4693 RSFKN
+4693 
-4698 VPELSQLYA
+4698 
-4707 EIADVRN
+4707 
-4714 DTNLKLPK
+4714 
-4722 PALQSNTV
+4722 
-4730 IVPASDAISEIN
+4730 
-4742 REIVHMLNTRD
+4742 
-4753 GSYFGIHPDNPD
+4753 
-4765 KYPWGLAAATLS
+4765 KY
-4777 AKAAVSP
+4777 
-4784 RLIFPDMEDEGGKV
+4784 
-4798 GAVCANVK
+4798 
-4806 KYYDEM
+4806 
-4812 TDQKGVQLIFCELG
+4812 
-4826 VPGKDKSY
+4826 
-4834 DVYTDIIERL
+4834 
-4844 TNDGIPKSEIAYIQQ
+4844 
-4859 ATTEEKRK
+4859 
-4867 DLFQRVRDGKV
+4867 
-4878 RILIGGT
+4878 
-4885 KNMGTGV
+4885 
-4892 NVQTRITDMH
+4892 
-4902 MVTVP
+4902 
-4907 WNPSALE
+4907 
-4914 QCLGRGGRQGNIIA
+4914 
-4928 RDFMGNKVR
+4928 
-4937 VHYYATE
+4937 
-4944 GSLDLYKYQLLDA
+4944 
-4957 KGKMFT
+4957 
-4963 QFKMGTVNGERT
+4963 
-4975 FDEGAG
+4975 
-4981 EEDGFDPAEIVA
+4981 
-4993 RLSGNPVIFERA
+4993 
-5005 KQDKKVKKLRALRYG
+5005 
-5020 FERDYQRKKAK
+5020 
-5031 FTELTDRKDKL
+5031 
-5042 ERLVRLNERDVKDL
+5042 
-5056 EREGFVKNDKG
+5056 
-5067 VYPSEVMVIEGSSI
+5067 
-5081 YGGRRFDKPKEAGE
+5081 
-5095 YILDLLSKGKN
+5095 
-5106 VTLAGFGKRAKVVT
+5106 
-5120 VNEEADGLFASHYEL
+5120 
-5135 HMGDGRSDIKYTTTL
+5135 
-5150 HTEPTTAGLAF
+5150 
-5161 RSLLEKVMRAG
+5161 
-5172 GIYSRDL
+5172 
-5179 EETKNKL
+5179 
-5186 NGLNIGDGVFPRQA
+5186 A
-5200 ELDEAVAKLK
+5200 ELDKSVEAASDLSLS
-5210 ELNAEYNR
+5210 EE
-5218 LGDAGLTRNEHN
+5218 DSED
-5230 TSGRF
+5230 S
-5235 GDKAMLRPMEEG
+5235 DKSMLRPMEEG
-5247 EPDTEMLESLS
+5247 EPDTEWLESLS

-5270 VLPGMTDLASP
+5270 VLPSLTDLASP
-5281 MAAKDLATG
+5281 MAGKDLITG
-5290 GYRTIAP
+5290 AYRTIVP

-5308 LTEEQQMMYD
+5308 LTEEQQRMYD

-5348 TKEPALMFKLDKGV
+5348 TKAPALMFKLDKGV

-5369 ENPYDHGKF
+5369 ENPYDHAKF

-5385 STGYKRPNLVMVQSV
+5385 STGHKRPNLVMVQSV

-5409 MANDEVAE
+5409 MANDEIAE

-5462 SYWQKNPAKSPAE
+5462 SYWQKNPSKSPAE
-5475 STDARDPFNYTPQV
+5475 SADARDPFNYTPQV
-5489 LERLQEMGWKFDED
+5489 LERLQEMGWKFDEE
-5503 KLARLASRS
+5503 KLARLASRT

-5664 DTIKADIDARAK
+5664 DAIKADIDARAK
-5676 RMYDA
+5676 RIYDA

-5918 VVGKQDV
+5918 VVGRQDV

-6147 RFLLAPLGTF
+6147 RFMLAPLGTF

-6186 AEKEYSGYRD
+6186 AEKEYTGYRD

-6414 VYGGGKT
+6414 VFGGGKT
-6421 LWTNLRN
+6421 LWTNFRN

-6541 VGMSPNAFV
+6541 IGMSPNAFV
-6550 DALTVAIGSHAI
+6550 DALTVAIGSHAM

-6575 DPDVAEER
+6575 DLDVAEER
-6583 AKQDATVLFNQT
+6583 AKQDATILFNQT

-6667 KATANAKR
+6667 KADRNAKR

-6933 AIRKVRERDEDR
+6933 AIRKVSERDEDR

-6989 SCAKAIVNLKK
+6989 SCAKAIVNLKR

>member
-1 MANNDKISKMYNALV
+1 MADDKITKMYNALV

-29 QRMSDPNKRK
+29 QRMNDPNKRR

-59 ANIGYGEAETAPAQ
+59 ANIGYGEAQTAPAQ
-73 ASAPPAPAEASAPA
+73 ASAAPAPASTPQATQTPEATPEPATASAPA
-87 QQERWQPTEQE
+87 QQGGWKPTEQD

-104 QLHTMMNDFNQ
+104 QLNTMVNEFNQ

-130 FTPEGRK
+130 MTPEGRK
-137 KLKAAKFQA
+137 KLKAAEFQA
-146 QLAGTPTSVM
+146 RLAGTPTKVM

-161 VSAAPADG
+161 VSVAPADG
-169 QQGATDG
+169 QQATAEGAD
-176 AEAPKPL
+176 APKPL

-201 KTQWLLPDGSL
+201 KTQWLLPDGRL
-212 TTDLIEADKA
+212 TTSLMEADQA
-222 EYGARR
+222 EFGARR
-228 VRLMNQFVGRMKAN
+228 VRLMNQFVGRMKEN
-242 GLDPSK
+242 GLDPAK

-259 YEAPMRKVLDS
+259 YEAPMRKVLNS
-270 VWAQAEAEDRAA
+270 VWAQAEEEDRAA
-282 DEEYTREMKE
+282 DEEYRREMEE
-292 YNKSIRS
+292 YNKTFRS
-299 NIRAFGP
+299 NVRAFDP
-306 DGMPLAT
+306 SGMPLPT
-313 PEENLRDYNRAV
+313 PEENLRDFNRAV

-337 NTVLNSLPSSY
+337 NTVLNNLPASY
-348 RQQTLYAYQQYFT
+348 RQQSLQAYQQYFT

-371 VQQAAEDALRAEVY
+371 VQQAAQDALRSEVY
-385 NAVYQRAVDYQMP
+385 NAVYQRAVDSRMP
-398 KSKTEFLMRKIA
+398 KSKMEFLFRKIA
-410 DQPLLSPYMA
+410 DQPLISPYQA

-426 SMTHSWGMNAAEIDA
+426 SMSNSWGMNAAEMDA
-441 MGQYGQQHRAL
+441 MGQYGSQHRAL

-460 MAFDPTTYVSGGVGG
+460 MAIDPTTYISGGVGG
-475 FVGKQGMK
+475 FVGKQGIK
-483 LAGKQMIKGA
+483 IAGKQMIKGA
-493 SKELAER
+493 TKEVAER
-500 YAARTLTG
+500 FAARTLTG
-508 RVIGGVAGGAAN
+508 RVIGGMAGGAAN
-520 FATYETLKNIQGQ
+520 FATFEALKSVQGQ
-533 MAVGGVVNPETG
+533 MAVGGVVNSETG
-545 EREFSFDEV
+545 EREFSFGEV

-564 GGVTGA
+564 GGVTGSL
-570 FSPIIG
+570 SPIIG
-576 NVADKYVKATTS
+576 NVADKYVKATSS
-588 TAGKMA
+588 TGGKMLI
-594 VRTGELT
+594 RSGELV

-621 LADDDPNKRSNWD
+621 LADDDPNKRSNFD

-665 KPTNGRPLTQAE
+665 KPTDGRPLTQAE
-677 RNHNRMDFEERL
+677 RRHNRMNFEERL

-694 MSPRDLDFTKEERD
+694 ACPRELDFTKEERD

-720 LFSRDHFETQNPN
+720 LFTRREKGKEAP
-733 VNPADGAVELR
+733 PEAKPEDGAIDYQ
-744 TERVEAE
+744 RVEAE
-751 TIHRSPEFDGYSAME
+751 EIREPSEFDGYDAME
-766 ALMQD
+766 RLMQD
-771 SRVSQNARAKA
+771 GRVSQAVRAKA
-782 YFILTGRM
+782 YFILTDRM
-790 LPMGTVMAYNTQQAE
+790 LPMGSVTGYTTQQAE
-805 DGSFIVNSVTSD
+805 DGTFIVNSVTAD
-817 GEVVTSRRFASER
+817 GEVVTSRVFADEVK
-830 EAQGEIDNINR
+830 AQNEINNINR
-841 QVELNTIDVGERY
+841 QAELNTIDVGERY
-854 RDAEANEAVFMAA
+854 RDAEANERVFMAA
-867 VNEVSRGADPQA
+867 VNEVARGADPTA

-901 VEFLD
+901 AEFLD
-906 EAIKRNSEAGAEHRP
+906 EAIQRNAKAGEDVRP
-921 EAIRERLNKETGL
+921 EAIRERLNKESGL
-934 DVDKALRKQPKD
+934 DVDKALRKSPQD
-946 RTEEEQALV
+946 RTAEEQALV

-965 QKQEEQYE
+965 QAQQREQYQ
-973 PSPEQAEADRM
+973 PTPEEAEADNI
-984 YEESRLLYGRFEQ
+984 YAESHLLYGRFEQ

-1002 QADIDAIA
+1002 QAEIDAIA

-1022 AFGAEAEYWMYRVN
+1022 AFGAEAEYWMYHVN

-1042 INDPSLT
+1042 IHDNALT

-1117 VAMYPDGSAI
+1117 VAMYPDGSGVDA
-1127 DTANSSESIVI
+1127 TNSSESIVI

-1164 ELQTAYAQIDAE
+1164 ELQTAYQQIDAE
-1176 QESVFGVDVPPEP
+1176 QQSIFGVDVPPEP

-1194 PAPEPAAPAPEAEA
+1194 PAPEPEA
-1208 PQQPIADTEE
+1208 PSQPIVDTSE
-1218 YDRAYE
+1218 YDRGYE
-1224 QGLQEAAKA
+1224 QGLEEAAKE
-1233 DDAWIANLI
+1233 DDAWIDNLI
-1242 NIYSQ
+1242 KIYSQ

-1253 SEAMKGQLDAYRY
+1253 SEDKKGRLDAYRY

-1271 AQAVPEN
+1271 AMEAQSVPEM

-1286 ENAVSDAEIAPE
+1286 GNAVSEGEIAPE
-1298 AVSSVENGQ
+1298 TVPSVENVQ
-1307 QTALSRIPF
+1307 QTALSRIPID
-1316 NEEKQ
+1316 EATQEPQ
-1321 DYEFTAVEPETA
+1321 FTAVDPETA

-1343 EANAV
+1343 EANAL
-1348 PIAQQMIADANK
+1348 PIAQQMIEDANK
-1360 RLEALNKKPPT
+1360 KLEALNKKPPT

-1384 AMRAEQKRVDEEN
+1384 AMRDEQKRVAEAN
-1397 AKAQAEYQQALADA
+1397 AKAQEEYQQALATA
-1411 QAEAQAWSNIL
+1411 QAEVEAWNNIL
-1422 RVYTDR
+1422 RVYTSR

-1437 EERRRRDAEAHD
+1437 EARRQRDAEAHD

-1573 VIVSKDGVVLSGNN
+1573 VIVSNDGVVLSGNN

-1685 DRLSDYYADEKAMA
+1685 DRLSDYYADEKAVA

-1730 ELLENTLIGKVF
+1730 ELIENTLIGKVF

-1802 IYVEGMP
+1802 IYVDGMP
-1809 VSPFGR
+1809 ISPFGR
-1815 QAGLFDDEFG
+1815 MAGLFDDEFG

-1903 ASAERK
+1903 AIAERK

-1937 PQQLNEPTKAQK
+1937 PQQLNEPTEAQK

-1976 RGKSEDGKE
+1976 RGKGEDGKE

-2000 QGVDGDHIDV
+2000 EGVDGDHIDV
-2010 FLSDTPEQGDVFVID
+2010 FLSDTPEQGDVFVVD
-2025 QLDKDGNF
+2025 QVNEDGSF
-2033 DEHKIMYGFPSVEAA
+2033 DEHKVMYGFPSEQAA

-2055 YEPGWTGLGAITH
+2055 YEQGWTGLGTITH

-2083 KTKPFADYKSVRDIT
+2083 KTKPFADYKSVKPIEDNSIVGRSLSEQEATDFIAQMEANAEVAPAIELT
-2098 YNVDQ
+2098 PDNWIAQFGEDGTVD
-2103 TPTNV
+2103 TPLGTVKMGANQLLKLYSLKRT
-2108 NEEGMIVDAEGKPL
+2108 EYFGMIYPTLNSPDVIMEKHAPADGAERDSKYLFVKTFIKSDGSRLVHFESVTVKRDGMEVSISSHEAEGKAIKKEMQNSKILHLSESLSLSSERYL
-2122 TLYHGTPNDV
+2122 TEAPTETEGP
-2132 ELADLEMGHTRAGYD
+2132 DLVPTSD
-2147 EAARYNGDGI
+2147 NVSSD
-2157 SFTPNRDV
+2157 
-2165 AEDYASQDGGKGK
+2165 GK
-2178 VFEVNVTLKKPYYTL
+2178 VNTLSADK
-2193 GVANFTPEEAAEFT
+2193 
-2207 ASLQAKGHDGIIN
+2207 QAD
-2220 YQSKAMREAGAN
+2220 
-2232 PNEVIVFD
+2232 
-2240 AKSAT
+2240 
-2245 PATAVCPV
+2245 
-2253 CGKAGI
+2253 
-2259 PNYHSHDVV
+2259 
-2268 CPQCNSD
+2268 
-2275 LSVFRQI
+2275 SVESSE
-2282 YQLPDDQAPEVL
+2282 P
-2294 ANIEKMEREI
+2294 
-2304 LGKSD
+2304 
-2309 KPDTAEA
+2309 
-2316 YTITPTKYEGKHKTS
+2316 YTITPAVYVGKSRGNKPGKETPMHRVT
-2331 DVWLVKFNR
+2331 FNR
-2340 ELTAEEKGAFD
+2340 PLTEEQERAVKAFANEAIGEKKGRFA
-2351 TFVRGQL
+2351 T
-2358 IEGRKT
+2358 K
-2364 SRGWYDRKQEGYM
+2364 RGWADR
-2377 MRSEE
+2377 E
-2382 AARQLG
+2382 AADGSWLFRTEEDARKAG
-2388 EMLGNEEAVADAQ
+2388 EMIGNEEAVADAQ
-2401 PLSREDIE
+2401 PLSREDLK
-2409 QAAKPAEK
+2409 QAAMPAEK
-2417 PARKKST
+2417 PARKKPA

-2429 TVTVEDMTDESFN
+2429 TATIEDLSEPTE
-2442 DDEVVDALVNHPM
+2442 H
-2455 FKNMVDNNPDIDAAR
+2455 
-2470 EMVKKVMDSLRTSY
+2470 KKVEYKEGDVVELTTGDRFVIRHIRPDGTMHGRYVQSKLHGNDVSGLRPEKIKRVVETS
-2484 RRDEAFG
+2484 
-2491 QKGVNTYLRLTRD
+2491 
-2504 TELQKRLEDAAFA
+2504 ED
-2517 KRKPYSPAEPKSE
+2517 KPAPADK
-2530 PAPKGQ
+2530 PKGQ
-2536 FRVTDEMKAQEAEL
+2536 FKVTDEMKAQEDEL
-2550 RKLLGIDDDEGSTDA
+2550 RKLLGIDDDEGSTDS
-2565 YFRDPDELTMEEKMK
+2565 YFRDPDELTPEQKRK
-2580 VYSIGINYTFNF
+2580 VFSLGVNYAFNF
-2592 LNNGVT
+2592 LDNGVT
-2598 AFPDFVKAVV
+2598 TFPDFAKAVV

-2618 LKSWYKGAHA
+2618 IKSWYEGAKRV
-2628 FPGYGGEGYTDDAD
+2628 PGYGGEGYTDSAD
-2642 VDRFDVENFDKP
+2642 VDRFDIENFDKP

-2669 KAEKA
+2669 KAKQA
-2674 AEKAKKELI
+2674 AEQAEKELI
-2683 AQRNEKRKKDEQQ
+2683 AERNEQRKKDEQQ
-2696 TAADTAALAKEAEAV
+2696 TAADTATLAEKAEAV
-2711 ASEAEA
+2711 ASEAEIHA
-2717 TADSA
+2717 SLAGDRKPERKTILRDLKRIDDTLDEVNSQLALLGYYEADLDAPEHEMYGLRRSAEKKAVKDAVNLAKQLVGDLGIELDKVTGKTTEQQQKSRGKNDSA
-2722 KDERAVA
+2722 VRANVA
-2729 EASEKVDKALDKI
+2729 PAGGD
-2742 NKQLAI
+2742 
-2748 LRYFERKGN
+2748 
-2757 DPVAIVERKAAEAG
+2757 IV
-2771 ADLAARL
+2771 
-2778 VDDLGL
+2778 
-2784 KLTDLPKGV
+2784 
-2793 NVVSADFGE
+2793 
-2802 KGGYVR
+2802 
-2808 INLPVRSG
+2808 INLPYPDGRNLYINIGLSPTHERGVEPNRGGGAWEGDNYEVDRILFRFEGAEGRRGENHFLPADVTYGKMLSEIERASKWGQPRNAAPKTEAADYEVTYQNIVNDLVTDSIFKSAVERGDIEQADKSG
-2816 YEPLRID
+2816 NNLIICAISRMALSELSSEAD
-2823 IRFDRTGNESL
+2823 KTFAHDFQKRTG
-2834 RLTELMTTLKR
+2834 
-2845 GDEQSY
+2845 
-2851 IIGEDH
+2851 
-2857 QAWLSAPTYG
+2857 
-2867 ELISTIK
+2867 
-2874 EQIGKYLPKEE
+2874 
-2885 AFEVPEFW
+2885 
-2893 HDKTIAELE
+2893 E
-2902 KMLADVLPKAKSK
+2902 K
-2915 TGKSFGMDKIA
+2915 
-2926 RGLSQYIESRK
+2926 
-2937 AKEKA
+2937 
-2942 PAAPTFPDPKDK
+2942 
-2954 EAVDAWLYDNSDEMW
+2954 
-2969 RGVDAMMKDAVH
+2969 
-2981 DEQIINTFK
+2981 
-2990 AKNSEWAMESVVGDF
+2990 KNSIIQRLINRAIDQV
-3005 VDGWLSERVEE
+3005 
-3016 MFNEYP
+3016 
-3022 ATIKAWFDYGQR
+3022 KASTPVQL
-3034 GVISNVMAER
+3034 AEDTH
-3044 IAKAVKNPAEAPKE
+3044 
-3058 KVVNGY
+3058 NGY
-3064 KAGDEVMLERNG
+3064 KVGDEVMWDRYGNG
-3076 KWEKQRIVDFDAND
+3076 KWEKVKIEDFDTD
-3090 RPILDSFGTSFITEV
+3090 GSPIFESFKGVMSEKG
-3105 ADWSRI
+3105 DWERV
-3111 KPADGAIGEAK
+3111 KPADGIFGEAQ
-3122 RVATEAKEKRKQAG
+3122 RVARATQEK
-3136 KTPLMLQ
+3136 KTP
-3143 YEAMKEKHP
+3143 
-3152 GTLILF
+3152 
-3158 RVGDFFET
+3158 
-3166 FKEDAQ
+3166 
-3172 VVSKVLNL
+3172 
-3180 TLTSRAIAKND
+3180 
-3191 KVYLAGFPNHAIDK
+3191 
-3205 YLPRLIKAGYKV
+3205 
-3217 AICEQIDEPR
+3217 
-3227 VKITTKPKPQAEA
+3227 A
-3240 TKADS
+3240 T
-3245 THKAGDRVAMAGQ
+3245 
-3258 EFEIVYVRE
+3258 
-3267 NGNLNLRGQVNGIE
+3267 
-3281 NNLIDISPDKVYVP
+3281 
-3295 GSDDALKYWYGVK
+3295 
-3308 LAQAK
+3308 
-3313 KAGITAAKVPELRK
+3313 
-3327 QVEGMVEKAKE
+3327 
-3338 RLESDKSFEAVEQM
+3338 
-3352 SQALA
+3352 
-3357 MEQVLNDI
+3357 
-3365 ALGKTERKDDATATA
+3365 
-3380 VEMLKGGKGK
+3380 
-3390 KPAKKK
+3390 PAKKK
-3396 AIKPEQQVGDL
+3396 TAVKPEQQVGDL

-3414 PENSDNNVKRESDTK
+3414 PISTTTDEKKTDVQPRPGSAKRERGHQPQPNDTLGESQRNEVKGTDGRGMDRRDSVNPNSD
-3429 GQGVDKGERAHT
+3429 GERGA
-3441 MGNDAPRTNGGKHP
+3441 GVSRKPASQEPLERLP
-3455 RGTEPTDKVGAT
+3455 QTERKNLNNNHA
-3467 DAERSDVERGTDGTS
+3467 ERGTDYAPKGEDARIKANIEAIQLAKQLLDAGEQATPEQMAVLRRFS
-3482 HGTDEERGLQQPA
+3482 GWGGLGKAFNEDNAVARQLRQLLTEDEYKTA
-3495 GNRGRDE
+3495 ID
-3502 VGTSERGAGAADE
+3502 
-3515 RGGTSEPRPASER
+3515 
-3528 ETDNGGKG
+3528 
-3536 LSEGEPAA
+3536 
-3544 GTREGGRPASVKDTT
+3544 
-3559 KKPERKFSR
+3559 SR
-3568 NFRYDEDENEADS
+3568 NSA
-3581 YSPKQR
+3581 
-3587 LEANVKAIETLAEV
+3587 
-3601 LFGGK
+3601 
-3606 PATDEQKA
+3606 
-3614 IISRFRGWGQ
+3614 
-3624 VDLGNYYDLD
+3624 
-3634 HIIRSTYTDSPLHR
+3634 
-3648 LAKAIQK
+3648 
-3655 LDPQGEKKLFG
+3655 
-3666 AIKQASLSSYYTPTK
+3666 YYTPAEVIDTMWDVVRAMGFK
-3681 IAKAINSFLTLA
+3681 GGNVLEGSAGIGNILGLMPADFSERSNIHAVEVDHLT
-3693 GFRGGKF
+3693 GG
-3700 LDPSMGNGMFEGTIP
+3700 I
-3715 QRMQERTE
+3715 
-3723 ITGVELDWLSGQL
+3723 LSL
-3736 SRILYPDANVI
+3736 LYPDAKVDI
-3747 IGGFEKSGLAPG
+3747 QGFEDTKVRNNSVDLAIT
-3759 SYDVVSSNV
+3759 NV
-3768 PFGSIEVTDPTWKSD
+3768 PFITDWHVMDKTGDKDLSKKFRDIHDFCIAKNIRKLREGGIGIFITSSGTMDNSARLRQWITSDGNADVVGAFRMHNKTFGGTGATSDIIVVRKRVNGKPSPNAINIADVTGLRTADYDTGDTRKVAGQVVPIIKSMPMEFNKYFVEHPENMAGEMMFNFERGETRYPTSKSLFPTAGKDQSAMLKEWAGRFADMKAEDEAVSVEDAMTRINEKLGEDVKEGSMVLNSNGELCVARMGEAEPIKVNKNKVKGHTKAECFQAYTAIKKALKDVLDYQSSHDDDAGLTPLLKELNRAFDSFTRTYGNLHKNTAISFLRNDVDFSSILALETYSEKGDKKGNKVVKVGKTDIFSRRVIETEKEPQPDNIKDGILASLYKSGGVDVDYIADALGKTPDDVRKEIVESGLGFENPATGVMEVSYQYLSGNVRDKLHIAEENNEDGRYDANIKALQHALPMTIPAHLIEFSLGSSWIDHRLYEAFVEEKTGVKVGLTNAGGTWFMKRPWSTFTEKNRAMGVVSKMCGKTIMGDELIEAAITNKTITVSKTERHYDGSTETITDSEATRLCATKVDEIRAEFKDWARARMQTDCNLAETIERTYNEQFNNYVPMSIPEEFVPTHFGGQVSELHGR
-3783 STPVKRAAQNRIH
+3783 PF
-3796 NYYAVKMLEAL
+3796 AL
-3807 RPGGLLPMMTTTAVM
+3807 RPHQSRAVVRAMTQPVLLAHEVGTGKTFTLITTAMEMRRLGTARKPMIVVQNATVGQFVESAKEIYPNAKVLTIEEADRTADGRRNFYAKIKYNDWDMIVVPQSVFERIPDSEEREMAYVKSIIDEKVKVLEAMKDADSQGKSMIVRQAEKDLDDSRARLSELTEALQTKRAKRDAKREAKTKQNAEVKALEMFDREVDDVENFDDMGIDAILVDEAHEYKHLGFATAMQRGVKGVDPSFSKKSQGVYLKAQAVLEHNNGRNVVFATGTPISNTAAEIWTFMRYLMPADTMKAYGIYYFDDFVRNFGNISQMVEFTTSGKFKENNRFAGYINLPELVRIWSSVADTVLTREAGGVSDKIPDIEGGKPTDIYLPQTRALRSIMKYVNEELKKYDEMTGKEKKENSHIPLVM
-3822 DTRSNQIIREH
+3822 YGIAKAAAVDARLVLSDAPDEPNSKTNATVRETLRSLKDSAKYKGTVAIFADNYQNKQSGFNLYEDIRAKLIDEGVPAEQIVIIKSGMTVKKKLDIFEKVN
-3833 IAMEGEILGAV
+3833 AGEIRVIMGS
-3844 RLPDNTFQ
+3844 TFTL
-3852 GTGVNTDVIFV
+3852 GTGVNIQERLHTLIHVDAPNRPMDYTQRNGRGARQGNLHKDMGIPIRILRFGVEDSLDVTAYQRLKTKGAIADSIMNGSKMMKNSMENRV
-3863 RKWRDEEDRLTRR
+3863 LEEEEDVFGDMTAQLSGS
-3876 ADPEYQKLEQA
+3876 EYAILKNQA
-3887 FLSSATTTAK
+3887 ERDVRSLTAK
-3897 GKNDGKERK
+3897 QKQHEVDQIYIHNKLPEIEGFIRGAERRIEIETSNLKAIAEHWPDGKIK
-3906 VEYNGYYALHPENMI
+3906 KITI
-3921 GEVQAGNQYKEDAF
+3921 GKMSFDSVAQMEDFFKE
-3935 GLTSRM
+3935 
-3941 SVDEI
+3941 
-3946 ASAMEKAIKR
+3946 
-3956 IVGNRRGKLF
+3956 
-3966 DVTRT
+3966 
-3971 LRESQQ
+3971 Q
-3977 AVRAAYKGDGDWVS
+3977 
-3991 NGNLVIQDGKVGVL
+3991 
-4005 NAKSNEYGEVTREFE
+4005 NAKLNKAAEEMKQGGDEYTSTLPINIDGMEFIVTSS
-4020 GTLKHDKMLPRIK
+4020 IK
-4033 AMIDVRTAMKR
+4033 PKVTG
-4044 LIAGQIEGE
+4044 AGQLSLDLERSVSYSCPALGIENFSPSGQRLKAVMQDIEQNIATGE
-4053 NDKTLANLR
+4053 RSKGLLGRGQSQLSKYSEERTQLEARKGKEFPFSKELAEAKTR
-4062 SELQKAYDA
+4062 
-4071 FVDKYGR
+4071 
-4078 LHDSNNAFILDDID
+4078 
-4092 GYTMQA
+4092 
-4098 LEKWKSG
+4098 
-4105 KFECL
+4105 
-4110 SDIFTKNTIKSAMR
+4110 
-4124 FDEVNTPQD
+4124 
-4133 AISAS
+4133 
-4138 LAEYGYVRPDF
+4138 LAEY
-4149 MSKALGDKWAD
+4149 
-4160 QCADFVFLNP
+4160 
-4170 NTEDDYVTR
+4170 E
-4179 DEYLSGDVVTKL
+4179 
-4191 ADAREAAKND
+4191 EA
-4201 NRFEK
+4201 
-4206 NVAALEEVQPTR
+4206 
-4218 IPFDDIAIGLG
+4218 
-4229 ARWIPDD
+4229 
-4236 ILNDFVQE
+4236 
-4244 IFGLHANYSSRNR
+4244 
-4257 RYDPEL
+4257 
-4263 GRYVSDMKS
+4263 MK
-4272 GVRYIPEIDSY
+4272 
-4283 EINIDSKELGGAADE
+4283 KEMAE
-4298 WETPRKSA
+4298 
-4306 KEILKAALEDKT
+4306 
-4318 LVIKMRGDEDVVD
+4318 
-4331 EEQTELAN
+4331 
-4339 QKIEELREKFEQ
+4339 
-4351 WLPSNPD
+4351 
-4358 RVERLEQEYNDRFN
+4358 
-4372 RTVKRKFNG
+4372 
-4381 QHLVIPGLMGMELR
+4381 
-4395 PHQKDAVWMLINNR
+4395 
-4409 GGIVD
+4409 
-4414 HIVGAGKTL
+4414 
-4423 VMQAAIM
+4423 
-4430 EMRRMG
+4430 
-4436 IAKKP
+4436 
-4441 MIVALKSTVSQIAR
+4441 
-4455 EFKEAFPSAR
+4455 KEA
-4465 VLAPN
+4465 
-4470 DSDFQK
+4470 
-4476 ENRKKFI
+4476 
-4483 ANISLNDYDCVILSH
+4483 
-4498 EQYGMLPHTEEAE
+4498 
-4511 QAVIS
+4511 
-4516 EQLQMLDNM
+4516 
-4525 IEYLYGTDQSQ
+4525 
-4536 LTKRQIKA
+4536 
-4544 LEVRR
+4544 
-4549 KNLIAKM
+4549 
-4556 EKRMDRKVDREFC
+4556 
-4569 FENLGVDYL
+4569 
-4578 FVDESHQFKS
+4578 
-4588 LPYVTSYQQIAGLAD
+4588 
-4603 AKGSNR
+4603 
-4609 AVALLTGIR
+4609 
-4618 HLQKMHQGDKGVVF
+4618 
-4632 LSGTTITNSLVEIY
+4632 
-4646 NLLNCLRPREMQR
+4646 
-4659 LGMTTFDALASV
+4659 
-4671 FADHTSELEAGTTG
+4671 
-4685 EFRMKDRF
+4685 
-4693 RSFKN
+4693 
-4698 VPELSQLYA
+4698 
-4707 EIADVRN
+4707 
-4714 DTNLKLPK
+4714 
-4722 PALQSNTV
+4722 
-4730 IVPASDAISEIN
+4730 
-4742 REIVHMLNTRD
+4742 
-4753 GSYFGIHPDNPD
+4753 
-4765 KYPWGLAAATLS
+4765 KY
-4777 AKAAVSP
+4777 
-4784 RLIFPDMEDEGGKV
+4784 
-4798 GAVCANVK
+4798 
-4806 KYYDEM
+4806 
-4812 TDQKGVQLIFCELG
+4812 
-4826 VPGKDKSY
+4826 
-4834 DVYTDIIERL
+4834 
-4844 TNDGIPKSEIAYIQQ
+4844 
-4859 ATTEEKRK
+4859 
-4867 DLFQRVRDGKV
+4867 
-4878 RILIGGT
+4878 
-4885 KNMGTGV
+4885 
-4892 NVQTRITDMH
+4892 
-4902 MVTVP
+4902 
-4907 WNPSALE
+4907 
-4914 QCLGRGGRQGNIIA
+4914 
-4928 RDFMGNKVR
+4928 
-4937 VHYYATE
+4937 
-4944 GSLDLYKYQLLDA
+4944 
-4957 KGKMFT
+4957 
-4963 QFKMGTVNGERT
+4963 
-4975 FDEGAG
+4975 
-4981 EEDGFDPAEIVA
+4981 
-4993 RLSGNPVIFERA
+4993 
-5005 KQDKKVKKLRALRYG
+5005 
-5020 FERDYQRKKAK
+5020 
-5031 FTELTDRKDKL
+5031 
-5042 ERLVRLNERDVKDL
+5042 
-5056 EREGFVKNDKG
+5056 
-5067 VYPSEVMVIEGSSI
+5067 
-5081 YGGRRFDKPKEAGE
+5081 
-5095 YILDLLSKGKN
+5095 
-5106 VTLAGFGKRAKVVT
+5106 
-5120 VNEEADGLFASHYEL
+5120 
-5135 HMGDGRSDIKYTTTL
+5135 
-5150 HTEPTTAGLAF
+5150 
-5161 RSLLEKVMRAG
+5161 
-5172 GIYSRDL
+5172 
-5179 EETKNKL
+5179 
-5186 NGLNIGDGVFPRQA
+5186 A
-5200 ELDEAVAKLK
+5200 ELDKSVEAASDISLS
-5210 ELNAEYNR
+5210 EE
-5218 LGDAGLTRNEHN
+5218 DSED
-5230 TSGRF
+5230 S
-5235 GDKAMLRPMEEG
+5235 DKSMLRPMEEG
-5247 EPDTEMLESLS
+5247 EPDTEMLESLT

-5270 VLPGMTDLASP
+5270 VLPGMTALASP
-5281 MAAKDLATG
+5281 MAAKDLTTG
-5290 GYRTIAP
+5290 AYRTIAP

-5302 SYSNVE
+5302 SYSDVQ
-5308 LTEEQQMMYD
+5308 LTEEQQRMYD
-5318 ELAEKGYVM
+5318 ELAKNGYVM

-5385 STGYKRPNLVMVQSV
+5385 ATAHKRPNLVMVQSV

-5409 MANDEVAE
+5409 MANDEIAE

-5424 AKNSTGIVSWTNG
+5424 AKNSTGVVSWTNG

-5462 SYWQKNPAKSPAE
+5462 ALWQKNPAKSPAE
-5475 STDARDPFNYTPQV
+5475 SADARDPFNYTPQV

-5503 KLARLASRS
+5503 KLAKLASRT
-5512 PEEIEA
+5512 PEDVEA

-5536 KYADERHSSLWDKE
+5536 KYADERHSSLWNKE

-5585 EIQAYARN
+5585 EIEAYARN

-5622 TDLADVENTFLHEG
+5622 KDLADVENTFLHEG

-5659 YNAST
+5659 YNASN
-5664 DTIKADIDARAK
+5664 DAIKADIDARAK

-5701 ANYYTDMAEAHAEAN
+5701 SKYYTDMAEAHAEAN

-5757 KAMLQKAFEALL
+5757 KALLQQAFENLL

-5796 KANGRMSV
+5796 KAKGKMSV
-5804 IEEAEDI
+5804 IDEAEDL

-5816 TGYDADERTM
+5816 TGYDADEKSM
-5826 FRDPDMSLEETI
+5826 YRDPDMSLEETI
-5838 TKMKAEIMQANTDNL
+5838 TKMKAEAMQANAGNL

-5983 STSLPKDDI
+5983 STTLPKDDI

-6129 DEHHKDDRVQKLS
+6129 DEHHKDDRVQKMA
-6142 NNSFV
+6142 NNSFA
-6147 RFLLAPLGTF
+6147 RFLLGPLGTF

-6186 AEKEYSGYRD
+6186 TEKEYTGYRD
-6196 ALKVLD
+6196 ALKILD

-6273 IENIKDFL
+6273 IENIKNFL

-6290 WMQEEFLVGKRNEYN
+6290 WMQGEFLVDKRNEYN

-6414 VYGGGKT
+6414 VYGGGKV
-6421 LWTNLRN
+6421 LWNNFRN

-6475 AYLSDSNPL
+6475 AYISDSNPIH
-6484 YLAANIAN
+6484 LAANIAN

-6541 VGMSPNAFV
+6541 IGMSPNAFV
-6550 DALTVAIGSHAI
+6550 DALTVAIGTHAM
-6562 YQSRLAGY
+6562 YQSRLANY

-6575 DPDVAEER
+6575 DPNVAEER
-6583 AKQDATVLFNQT
+6583 AKQDATILFNQT

-6633 DSLRSLKRYMTPGN
+6633 DSLRNLKRYMTPGN

-6695 QLAWNMGAYLPYL
+6695 QLAWNLGAYLPYIF
-6708 LMGDDESE
+6708 MGDDDSE

-6722 DILNHTYFGSIEGL
+6722 DVLNHTVFGSIEGL

-6754 NWEYLA
+6754 NWEYLT

-6775 MPNDQKAAVN
+6775 MPTDQASAMNDA
-6785 DILNLLVQSGVGV
+6785 LNLLVQSGVGV

-6823 FGLLMARIINCPQSQ
+6823 FALLMARILNCPQSQ

-6845 ELGASAEEASKMT
+6845 ELGASGEDVSRMT

-6886 REQIMEKYR
+6886 REKIMEKYR

-6902 KERLTR
+6902 KERLVR
-6908 VTDKAVSDSLK
+6908 DTDKAVNDSLS
-6919 TWDEE
+6919 TWNDE
-6924 YKTTKDRVS
+6924 YNATKERVS
-6933 AIRKVRERDEDR
+6933 EIKKVKERDEDR
-6945 YYEMLDELEATPEF
+6945 YYELLDDMEATPEF
-6959 DRYQIITDY
+6959 ERYQIINDY

-6980 RAKTPEQRD
+6980 RATTPEQRD
-6989 SCAKAIVNLKK
+6989 SCTRAIINLKR
-7000 LMITDLRNTQQ
+7000 LMVTDLRNTQQ